1 MQWFPSSTL
10 ACPHS
15 THRLAVIR
23 PNNSPT
29 IPPLFSRSRPSAQ
42 SPLDCRRDEF
52 LPTVHGFDEFF
63 GNLYQLNAEEEPENP
78 DYPKNPEFKKRF
90 GARGVLH
97 SWSRINL
104 QQLN

>member
-1 MQWFPSSTL
+1 
-10 ACPHS
+10 
-15 THRLAVIR
+15 
-23 PNNSPT
+23 
-29 IPPLFSRSRPSAQ
+29 
-42 SPLDCRRDEF
+42 LDCRRDEF
-52 LPTVHGFDEFF
+52 LPTVHGFGEFF